1 MSRERIMLTQAI
13 PAVQQ
18 LRRVQGFDPL
28 RFLKRNANGGI
39 ELEPRYQRLWFRL
52 ACPDGKMLLNRLR
65 VTDQIAVYEA
75 QVFLSREDNQP
86 ITNFTAAVE
95 KAQAPAGRYVQ
106 AAQDEALKTALDNA
120 GFGIQLCEINPS
132 AAVDAQADGK
142 QEVATD
148 TVNRQ
153 ETAPAVNR
161 AAAPQR
167 EASVGENHPVQAVPT
182 PQEVQPQ
189 EEAKT
194 PNVNQQEVHTTQQTE
209 SVSDAM
215 SLLQALS
222 GGTAASEPDPV
233 RLTWNPNYKGIDDW
247 QLALRRKEQKMKE
260 DPGMTF
266 KEQYLN
272 GLCGLEMLEACKEK
286 WHAMKV
292 DSISLRDYLG
302 LTEQEYD
309 AYLQTDPGVSFQKLL
324 DSQRKMQRF
333 RVYQLD
339 LEHGETRA
347 FAFGGIDALHKAGF
361 QQPPAAEYT
370 LVYDG
375 ELTCPV
381 GQDECDILERIFA
394 RYNQAFPP
402 DYRGRSIAPSDVL
415 ELYDESERR
424 YFYCDM
430 AGFLQVKFSPAL
442 AKKA

>member
-1 MSRERIMLTQAI
+1 MSRERIILTQAI

-65 VTDQIAVYEA
+65 ITDQIAVYEA

-120 GFGIQLCEINPS
+120 GFGIQLCEIKPS

-142 QEVATD
+142 QEAATGA
-148 TVNRQ
+148 VNRQ

-167 EASVGENHPVQAVPT
+167 EDPIGEHHPVQAVPT

-189 EEAKT
+189 EAAKT
-194 PNVNQQEVHTTQQTE
+194 PNVNQQEAHTTQQTE

-222 GGTAASEPDPV
+222 GGAAASEPDPV
-233 RLTWNPNYKGIDDW
+233 MPQKAQELPSETAETVKPVVVDMPASASAAAAPKYSDDMTVDEILPLMTEEEAAELVVTTGVNKGW
-247 QLALRRKEQKMKE
+247 TMAQVSEQR
-260 DPGMTF
+260 P
-266 KEQYLN
+266 
-272 GLCGLEMLEACKEK
+272 
-286 WHAMKV
+286 
-292 DSISLRDYLG
+292 SSLKY
-302 LTEQEYD
+302 Y
-309 AYLQTDPGVSFQKLL
+309 AYLCEDCGNIMKAAAMLL
-324 DSQRKMQRF
+324 LGGSQ
-333 RVYQLD
+333 QL
-339 LEHGETRA
+339 
-347 FAFGGIDALHKAGF
+347 KA
-361 QQPPAAEYT
+361 
-370 LVYDG
+370 
-375 ELTCPV
+375 
-381 GQDECDILERIFA
+381 
-394 RYNQAFPP
+394 
-402 DYRGRSIAPSDVL
+402 S
-415 ELYDESERR
+415 
-424 YFYCDM
+424 
-430 AGFLQVKFSPAL
+430 
-442 AKKA
+442 

>member
-95 KAQAPAGRYVQ
+95 KTQAPAGRYVQ

-142 QEVATD
+142 QEVATGA
-148 TVNRQ
+148 VNRQ
-153 ETAPAVNR
+153 ETALAVNG

-167 EASVGENHPVQAVPT
+167 EDPISESHPVQAAPT

-189 EEAKT
+189 EAKM
-194 PNVNQQEVHTTQQTE
+194 PSVNQQEVPTTQQAE

-215 SLLQALS
+215 SLLQAL
-222 GGTAASEPDPV
+222 GGGAAASEPDPV
-233 RLTWNPNYKGIDDW
+233 MPQKAQEVPSETAEPAVTKRAETAQTVKPIVVDMPAAASTAAAPKYSDDMTVDEILSLMTEEEAAELVVTTGVNKGW
-247 QLALRRKEQKMKE
+247 TMAQVSEQR
-260 DPGMTF
+260 P
-266 KEQYLN
+266 
-272 GLCGLEMLEACKEK
+272 
-286 WHAMKV
+286 
-292 DSISLRDYLG
+292 SSLKY
-302 LTEQEYD
+302 Y
-309 AYLQTDPGVSFQKLL
+309 AYLCEDCGNIMKAAAMLL
-324 DSQRKMQRF
+324 MGGSQ
-333 RVYQLD
+333 QL
-339 LEHGETRA
+339 
-347 FAFGGIDALHKAGF
+347 KA
-361 QQPPAAEYT
+361 
-370 LVYDG
+370 
-375 ELTCPV
+375 
-381 GQDECDILERIFA
+381 
-394 RYNQAFPP
+394 
-402 DYRGRSIAPSDVL
+402 S
-415 ELYDESERR
+415 
-424 YFYCDM
+424 
-430 AGFLQVKFSPAL
+430 
-442 AKKA
+442 

>member
-28 RFLKRNANGGI
+28 RFLKRNVNGGI

-65 VTDQIAVYEA
+65 ITDQIAVYEA

-86 ITNFTAAVE
+86 IANFTAAVE

-106 AAQDEALKTALDNA
+106 AAQDAALKTALDNA

-142 QEVATD
+142 QEVATGA
-148 TVNRQ
+148 VNRQ
-153 ETAPAVNR
+153 ETAPAVNG

-167 EASVGENHPVQAVPT
+167 EDPIGERHPVQAVPT

-189 EEAKT
+189 EAAKT

-233 RLTWNPNYKGIDDW
+233 MPQKAQEVPSETAEAAVTERAETAQTVKSVVVDMPTAASTAAAPKYSDDMTVDEILSLMTEEEAAELVVTTGVNKGW
-247 QLALRRKEQKMKE
+247 TMAQVSEQR
-260 DPGMTF
+260 P
-266 KEQYLN
+266 
-272 GLCGLEMLEACKEK
+272 
-286 WHAMKV
+286 
-292 DSISLRDYLG
+292 SSLKY
-302 LTEQEYD
+302 Y
-309 AYLQTDPGVSFQKLL
+309 AYLCEDCGNIVKAAAMLL
-324 DSQRKMQRF
+324 MGGSQ
-333 RVYQLD
+333 QL
-339 LEHGETRA
+339 
-347 FAFGGIDALHKAGF
+347 KA
-361 QQPPAAEYT
+361 
-370 LVYDG
+370 
-375 ELTCPV
+375 
-381 GQDECDILERIFA
+381 
-394 RYNQAFPP
+394 
-402 DYRGRSIAPSDVL
+402 S
-415 ELYDESERR
+415 
-424 YFYCDM
+424 
-430 AGFLQVKFSPAL
+430 
-442 AKKA
+442 

>member
-120 GFGIQLCEINPS
+120 GFGIQLCEITPS
-132 AAVDAQADGK
+132 ATVDAQADGK
-142 QEVATD
+142 QEVATGA
-148 TVNRQ
+148 VNRQ

-161 AAAPQR
+161 TTAPQR
-167 EASVGENHPVQAVPT
+167 ETSVGENHPVQAVPT

-189 EEAKT
+189 EAAKT
-194 PNVNQQEVHTTQQTE
+194 PSANQQVVPPAQQAE

-233 RLTWNPNYKGIDDW
+233 MPQKAQEVPSETAEPAVTELAETARTVKPVMVDMPAAAAPKYSDDMTVDEILSLMTEEEAAEMVVTTGVNKGW
-247 QLALRRKEQKMKE
+247 TMAQVSEQR
-260 DPGMTF
+260 P
-266 KEQYLN
+266 
-272 GLCGLEMLEACKEK
+272 
-286 WHAMKV
+286 
-292 DSISLRDYLG
+292 SSLKY
-302 LTEQEYD
+302 Y
-309 AYLQTDPGVSFQKLL
+309 AYLCEDCGNIMKAAAMLL
-324 DSQRKMQRF
+324 MGGSQ
-333 RVYQLD
+333 QL
-339 LEHGETRA
+339 
-347 FAFGGIDALHKAGF
+347 KA
-361 QQPPAAEYT
+361 
-370 LVYDG
+370 
-375 ELTCPV
+375 
-381 GQDECDILERIFA
+381 
-394 RYNQAFPP
+394 
-402 DYRGRSIAPSDVL
+402 S
-415 ELYDESERR
+415 
-424 YFYCDM
+424 
-430 AGFLQVKFSPAL
+430 
-442 AKKA
+442 